1 MKLFCRDNFCT
12 VYKLQL
18 NFLITYLMGKGVD
31 IVYNPAQADVII
43 LGLCAAFE
51 ADEARSIKII
61 EENLYISVGEVEN
74 KRIIVYGCFSKVRED
89 ILKKYPEIKNIYLW
103 EIDKILNE
111 LCIDCDD
118 FHPYESIWPSNFRLK
133 EDYRVY
139 DKKKKFIGISTG
151 CSFNCIYCPHK
162 LGSGNLKSR
171 KHDSIL
177 EQINQLE
184 NEDVERIILTGTD
197 TAAYGKDLG
206 IVFAD
211 LLEAVIAELSK
222 MQKNIKIRI
231 AQFNPEG
238 LDDKYE
244 KLLRLCKDNRVEE
257 FQMPIQTS
265 SNRLLNIMNR
275 KYTKDK
281 ISGFIEELKKDN
293 KNIFLRT
300 DLIVGFPTETIDELL
315 ESVDF
320 AKKYFNEVVVYKF
333 EFKKGTAMDKC
344 KFDYFS
350 EQEKEERKRSV
361 YEILEKAR
369 CIHHSGGQDID
380 SLISS
385 DIQKEGGM
393 KNG

>member
-1 MKLFCRDNFCT
+1 MKIYFRDNFCT
-12 VYKLQL
+12 IYKLQL
-18 NFLITYLMGKGVD
+18 NFLVTYLTDKGVD
-31 IVYNPAQADVII
+31 IVYNPAQADIII

-61 EENLYISVGEVEN
+61 EENMCFALGGG
-74 KRIIVYGCFSKVRED
+74 KKIIVYGCFSKVRED
-89 ILKKYPEIKNIYLW
+89 ILKKYHEIKYVYLW

-111 LCIDCDD
+111 LCINNDD
-118 FHPYESIWPSNFRLK
+118 FYPYESMWPSNFRLK

-151 CSFNCIYCPHK
+151 CSFDCVYCPHK

-171 KHDSIL
+171 KLDSIL
-177 EQINQLE
+177 EQINQLK
-184 NEDVERIILTGTD
+184 NEDVEKIILTGTD

-206 IVFAD
+206 IEFAD
-211 LLEAVIAELSK
+211 LLEAIMAELDK

-238 LDDKYE
+238 LNDKYE
-244 KLLRLCKDNRVEE
+244 TLLKLCKDNRVEE

-275 KYTKDK
+275 KYTKNQV
-281 ISGFIEELKKDN
+281 SEFIEELRKDN
-293 KNIFLRT
+293 ENIFLRT
-300 DLIVGFPTETIDELL
+300 DLLVGFPTETMDELL
-315 ESVDF
+315 ESVEF
-320 AKKYFNEVVVYKF
+320 ANKYFDEVAIYKF
-333 EFKKGTAMDKC
+333 EFKKGTAMEKC
-344 KFDYFS
+344 KFDYLS
-350 EQEKEERKRSV
+350 EEEKERRKRNV
-361 YEILEKAR
+361 YEILGNTK
-369 CIHHSGGQDID
+369 CLHHSGGQDMD

-385 DIQKEGGM
+385 DFQKEGGM